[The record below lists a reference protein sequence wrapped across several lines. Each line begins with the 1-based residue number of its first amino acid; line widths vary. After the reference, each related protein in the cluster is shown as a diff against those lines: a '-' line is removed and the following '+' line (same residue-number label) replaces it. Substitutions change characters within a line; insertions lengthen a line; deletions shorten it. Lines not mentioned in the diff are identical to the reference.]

1 MLSTESFAGARAL
14 GEESLQMWDLNKRLE
29 AYLARV
35 KFLEEENEVLRAE
48 IQSAK
53 GSPAGESWR
62 ARYEEELRA
71 LRDALDRAFREKC
84 TAELARDN
92 LYEEVQQVKSRC
104 QKEQA
109 ARDEAKRQLALGKK
123 ELEEERRAQIWLK
136 ERAVQLEKEVEALL
150 EVHEEE
156 KAGLDQEIASFSQ
169 SLETF
174 RCAPVAFQP
183 VEVEDYSKRL
193 SEIWRGAVETYKTE
207 VSQLEGSLCQAKENL
222 WKAVED
228 NQQSQLQLQHLEKD
242 LAGLKARKEMLEE
255 NLARQWQEQQG
266 EAEKFQL
273 AMEALEQ
280 EKQSLRAQIAQVL
293 EDRQQLMHLK
303 MSLSLEVATY
313 RTLLEAES
321 TRLQMPAG
329 EYKLANGLRDLK
341 LEPSSSTK
349 LALVSTEP
357 RRLLP
362 RDPRA
367 SPSGFPRAEG
377 RGWPAKTQSDALTPK
392 SHSPGARELPKVG
405 AILHTTAPRVVGTAR
420 EMVASSHP
428 VPSLSQPGKA
438 ALPLSTEPPSPM
450 LRTPGGDGPAWPG
463 GAGDELSQGKEHPPP
478 GAAGDTQDTCRLQYP
493 AQLVNEALEDALKEM
508 KDDAQPKEETT
519 LSAEWAP
526 QDARAPSPV
535 FPVEACGL
543 APMPATDEASEKRA
557 PSEGAGDGEAPEAEE
572 RAGDTVLQ
580 GLGAEISPLRDG
592 ATSSSGP
599 DPCGTAASPS
609 AVVSWEETGAWEEEM
624 PTTPS
629 PGEPEV
635 VAKEGDMRVFSQAGT
650 SWEEPERG
658 EDNMETLSME
668 TSHPSEDEEGR
679 GAQTPCE
686 EDDDQGKG
694 IDVRDGGSPQR
705 EIESAGAVLV
715 ESHPVLPTE
724 RDVEDVAL
732 VEEEQEFEHQEMS
745 ECDMDQAAE
754 EEMEQEPCPE
764 QETLSIPG
772 AVSAEEA
779 SSGAEEE
786 DDVGGEA
793 PDRAES
799 AEGEKGEAG
808 GEVLGAE
815 DSWAEDAVGPGAL
828 GQESGAGEEPGDLQE
843 KGFVGEELEQEE
855 PEPELGEEPWSGED
869 DGNSQKPH
877 PEEQEVTAEDTEGAL
892 ETEEPTWVDDTPT
905 SAEGLESEDR
915 DHTSPAEME
924 ETQEDDEDAGSDG
937 MSQQQPPAP
946 ETEPA
951 PELGRDE
958 QEGTTEPPGQEGSQ
972 EPAGAPEEPRELQD
986 EDTDDKLSAEL
997 GQLEHGSTGP
1007 VALQQ
1012 VLGDG
1017 LESSESAEEDAEGA
1031 GEPEPAPGPGRSVEL
1046 EDTLPDS
1053 TPLHLYEGEMFA
1065 AATVSQNPPVCEETT
1080 KTAPVSE
1087 IAPESEGWMEGRDK
1101 PPTPTVLES
1110 CEEEAGRE
1118 AEGAEEEEGYFIISA
1133 PKQEVSSSE
1142 EAEISE
1148 DFEEITVEATE
1159 ANKDELE
1166 APREV
1171 SPVPDDKGHLEDFVG
1186 EADEEMEVPP
1196 EEPEMPKDEDEDEE
1210 DDGGFAAQLE
1220 EGPAPPEAGPGSPG
1234 AAGPLTGGPDEPAQ
1248 GDTGTLEGPGHEEGL
1263 AAESDEE
1270 LDGTIE
1276 PESDADRAETL
1287 PGCSLEQEEDEEEEE
1302 EDKPGTAHHDTAK
1315 EAQEASVSPPLDP
1328 AEQMSDEQPPAEEEA
1343 PHGDSPA
1350 TAGDKEPPEAHPAPP
1365 GSVPQQGG
1373 FPEVIEGSPD
1383 AADLSAKLPADVMKD
1398 SDILEIV
1405 EQALEYNQ
1413 ELVMGV
1419 RAAEGQ
1425 QWDPSG
1431 TELPGDTGEDSS
1443 PASSSQE
1450 EPTVQEATV
1459 QEVTADVAPEAE
1471 GPVRAENG
1479 LHREASLEDLAEFT
1493 EEVLNGIAGVPPA
1506 QQLPADTT
1514 DPSTA
1519 VPPRPPT
1526 PGDAAAT
1533 KLADATPLSKHGG
1546 ADAVPMPSALG
1557 DDVLCL
1563 MAEQP
1568 PACRLRAEQEPWSL
1582 GDE

>member
-222 WKAVED
+222 WKAMED

-313 RTLLEAES
+313 SLPAKQPCGVSWGVQGEA
-321 TRLQMPAG
+321 RLTPQCRHPPSP
-329 EYKLANGLRDLK
+329 YLK
-341 LEPSSSTK
+341 LEASSSSK
-349 LALVSTEP
+349 LAPVSTEP

-392 SHSPGARELPKVG
+392 SHSPSARELPKIS
-405 AILHTTAPRVVGTAR
+405 AIIHTTAP
-420 EMVASSHP
+420 
-428 VPSLSQPGKA
+428 LSQPGKA
-438 ALPLSTEPPSPM
+438 APPLSPEPPSPVP
-450 LRTPGGDGPAWPG
+450 RTPGGDGPAWPG
-463 GAGDELSQGKEHPPP
+463 GAGVELSQGKEHHPP
-478 GAAGDTQDTCRLQYP
+478 GATGDTQDTCRLRYP
-493 AQLVNEALEDALKEM
+493 AQLVSEALEDALKEM
-508 KDDAQPKEETT
+508 KDDAQPKEEPT

-526 QDARAPSPV
+526 QDAHAPN
-535 FPVEACGL
+535 
-543 APMPATDEASEKRA
+543 EASEERA
-557 PSEGAGDGEAPEAEE
+557 PSEGAGDGEAPRAEE
-572 RAGDTVLQ
+572 GAGDAVLQ
-580 GLGAEISPLRDG
+580 GLGVESSALRDG
-592 ATSSSGP
+592 ATVPSGP
-599 DPCGTAASPS
+599 HLCGTAASPS
-609 AVVSWEETGAWEEEM
+609 AAVSWEETGAWEEEM

-635 VAKEGDMRVFSQAGT
+635 VAQEGDMRVFSQVST
-650 SWEEPERG
+650 SWEEPERR
-658 EDNMETLSME
+658 EDNVETLSME

-679 GAQTPCE
+679 GAQTPRE
-686 EDDDQGKG
+686 EDDEQGEG
-694 IDVRDGGSPQR
+694 MDVRDGGSPQR
-705 EIESAGAVLV
+705 EIESAVAVPV

-745 ECDMDQAAE
+745 ECDTDQTAE
-754 EEMEQEPCPE
+754 EETGQEPCLEQEP
-764 QETLSIPG
+764 LSIPE
-772 AVSAEEA
+772 AVPAEEA
-779 SSGAEEE
+779 SSGAEEDE
-786 DDVGGEA
+786 VGGEA
-793 PDRAES
+793 PGRAES

-808 GEVLGAE
+808 PEALGAE
-815 DSWAEDAVGPGAL
+815 DSWAGDAVGTGAL

-843 KGFVGEELEQEE
+843 KGFEEEELEQEE

-869 DGNSQKPH
+869 DGNSQKPR
-877 PEEQEVTAEDTEGAL
+877 PEEWVVTAEDTEGAL
-892 ETEEPTWVDDTPT
+892 GTEEPAWVDDTPT

-937 MSQQQPPAP
+937 MSQQQPPVP

-951 PELGRDE
+951 PGLGRDG
-958 QEGTTEPPGQEGSQ
+958 QEGTAEPPGQKGIQ
-972 EPAGAPEEPRELQD
+972 EPVGGPEEPRELQD
-986 EDTDDKLSAEL
+986 EDTDNELSAEL
-997 GQLEHGSTGP
+997 GQLERGSTGP
-1007 VALQQ
+1007 AALQQ

-1031 GEPEPAPGPGRSVEL
+1031 GEPEPAPGQGRCVEL

-1053 TPLHLYEGEMFA
+1053 TPLHLYEGEMLA
-1065 AATVSQNPPVCEETT
+1065 AATASQNPPVCEETT
-1080 KTAPVSE
+1080 ETAPAPE
-1087 IAPESEGWMEGRDK
+1087 IAPEGEGWMEGRDK

-1110 CEEEAGRE
+1110 REEEAERE

-1171 SPVPDDKGHLEDFVG
+1171 SPVPDNKGNLEDFVG
-1186 EADEEMEVPP
+1186 EADEEMKVPP
-1196 EEPEMPKDEDEDEE
+1196 EEPEMPKDEDED
-1210 DDGGFAAQLE
+1210 DAGGFAAQLE
-1220 EGPAPPEAGPGSPG
+1220 EGPGAPEAGPGSPG
-1234 AAGPLTGGPDEPAQ
+1234 AAGPLAGCPDEPAQ
-1248 GDTGTLEGPGHEEGL
+1248 GDTGTFKGPGHKEGL

-1270 LDGTIE
+1270 LDGMIE
-1276 PESDADRAETL
+1276 PESEADRAETL
-1287 PGCSLEQEEDEEEEE
+1287 PGCPLEQEEDEEEEE
-1302 EDKPGTAHHDTAK
+1302 EEDKPGTDHHDAAM
-1315 EAQEASVSPPLDP
+1315 EAQEVPVSPPLDP
-1328 AEQMSDEQPPAEEEA
+1328 TEQMSDEQPPTEEEA
-1343 PHGDSPA
+1343 LRGDSPA
-1350 TAGDKEPPEAHPAPP
+1350 LVGDEDPPEAHPAPP
-1365 GSVPQQGG
+1365 GAAPQQGG
-1373 FPEVIEGSPD
+1373 FPEVSEESPD

-1425 QWDPSG
+1425 QRDPSG

-1459 QEVTADVAPEAE
+1459 QEVTADAALETE

-1506 QQLPADTT
+1506 QELPADTT
-1514 DPSTA
+1514 DPSA
-1519 VPPRPPT
+1519 AMPPQPPT

-1533 KLADATPLSKHGG
+1533 KLGDATPLGKHGG
-1546 ADAVPMPSALG
+1546 ADAVPMPSPLG